1 MLYLYIGDIYEYVML
16 YMVISTTM
24 DNYYMTMAIMWVKQF
39 TKAPMTANSKTT
51 IYKNGDD
58 GEMVYGFVL
67 PTLLLS
73 RYPLNLW
80 FMN

>member
-1 MLYLYIGDIYEYVML
+1 MLYLYIGDIYEYVLL
-16 YMVISTTM
+16 YMVISTMM
-24 DNYYMTMAIMWVKQF
+24 DNYDMTMTILWVKQF
-39 TKAPMTANSKTT
+39 TKAPMTGNGKTT

-58 GEMVYGFVL
+58 WEMVYGFDL